1 MPLVATLASGR
12 TLALAKARTFALA
25 VAFLLPRP
33 AAAVEPVTSA
43 WPTKAW
49 PESTPEA
56 QGLDSAAL
64 LAFDR
69 ELAAG
74 QHGYVDG
81 MLVVR
86 RGHVVFEKT
95 YRHDYDALFAGKGA
109 PGLYNYYDPHWHP
122 YWKGTELHTMQSV
135 SKSVTSALVGIA
147 LRRGE
152 ITDVDARVMPYFPDF
167 RTTPDPRREAM
178 TLRDVLTMTTG
189 IAWDESSV
197 PYTDP
202 RNNCAVMEAKED
214 WIQYV
219 LEQPMAEAPGR
230 TFVYN
235 SGATQLLSYL
245 IKKVS
250 GKEADD
256 YAKQHLFG
264 PLGIE
269 YAWKRT
275 PSGLADTE
283 GGLYLRPRDLAK
295 LGLLYL
301 KDGVWEGKRIL
312 PEGWVRDSTAWRVNT
327 SRGQRGYGYKWWVLS
342 RQGPGTHDVFYA
354 SGYGGQY
361 LIVVPALDL
370 LAVFTG
376 WNIYD
381 RPALDPGIAFTRVLA
396 AVKEQPVGPRSS
408 PGEVG
413 RGMESE
419 TVDSSQ

>member
-1 MPLVATLASGR
+1 MIRVRLSGCFLLLLLMVA
-12 TLALAKARTFALA
+12 A
-25 VAFLLPRP
+25 VARAEDP
-33 AAAVEPVTSA
+33 SA
-43 WPTKAW
+43 SWPTLAW
-49 PESTPEA
+49 PESSPQA
-56 QGLDSAAL
+56 QGLDAGVLEAL
-64 LAFDR
+64 HR
-69 ELAAG
+69 EFTEG
-74 QHGYVDG
+74 KHGYIDG

-86 RGHVVFEKT
+86 NGAVVFERS
-95 YRHDYDALFAGKGA
+95 YRHDYDRLFVGKGA
-109 PGLYNYYDPHWHP
+109 PALYNYYDPEWHP
-122 YWKGTELHTMQSV
+122 YWKRTELHTMQSV

-152 ITDVDARVMPYFPDF
+152 IPDLDARVMPYFTDF

-202 RNNCAVMEAKED
+202 RNNCAVMEGKED

-256 YAKQHLFG
+256 YAKEHLFG
-264 PLGIE
+264 PLGVE

-275 PSGLADTE
+275 PRGLADTE

-312 PEGWVRDSTAWRVNT
+312 PEGWARDSTAWRVNT
-327 SRGQRGYGYKWWVLS
+327 SRGQRGYGYKWWVFS
-342 RQGPGTHDVFYA
+342 RQGPGTYDVFYA

-381 RPALDPGIAFTRVLA
+381 KPALDPGIAFTRVLA
-396 AVKEQPVGPRSS
+396 AVKERAGGPLSS
-408 PGEVG
+408 PGRGWERG
-413 RGMESE
+413 RE
-419 TVDSSQ
+419 